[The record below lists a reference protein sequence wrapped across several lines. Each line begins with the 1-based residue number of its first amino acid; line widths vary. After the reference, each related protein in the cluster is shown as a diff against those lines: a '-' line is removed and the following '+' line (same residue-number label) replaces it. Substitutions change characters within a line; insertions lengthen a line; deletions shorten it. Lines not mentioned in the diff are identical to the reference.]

1 MGEVRLLRSEE
12 AVASRV
18 VVEVGEAVGCVG
30 GGCGVDEEALACC
43 CCCCV
48 YCDCGCGGCC

>member
-1 MGEVRLLRSEE
+1 VGEVRLLRSEE

-43 CCCCV
+43 
-48 YCDCGCGGCC
+48 